1 MPPTHI
7 MVVEDEQLT
16 ALLLRSVLENRGFR
30 VTCAFN
36 GAEALEHFAADPAD
50 LVVTDLKMPGMS
62 GYDLILA
69 LRGIRA
75 RLPIIVATGIVEHQ
89 VLNRTT

>member
-1 MPPTHI
+1 MPMTHI

-16 ALLLRSVLENRGFR
+16 ALLLRSVLEHCGFR
-30 VTCAFN
+30 VTCSFH
-36 GAEALEHFAADPAD
+36 GPEALEHFAADPAD
-50 LVVTDLKMPGMS
+50 LVVTHLNMPGMS

-75 RLPIIVATGIVEHQ
+75 GSP
-89 VLNRTT
+89 

>member
-1 MPPTHI
+1 MPSTHI

-16 ALLLRSVLENRGFR
+16 ALLLRSVLEHRGFR

-36 GAEALEHFAADPAD
+36 GAEALKHFAADPAD

-62 GYDLILA
+62 GYDLIVA
-69 LRGIRA
+69 LRRSERA
-75 RLPIIVATGIVEHQ
+75 TPDHRC
-89 VLNRTT
+89 NRNCRTRRFPAE